1 MYKNWLSTKLWLK
14 AKGPECWNPEAW
26 DHIFLFLFP
35 LLLSSHRLMVL
46 NWLYPWNII
55 IHRVLWQ
62 TYRPEPSTSPIPPEQ
77 ALPGFLFWIQL
88 IVAARLRSVFL
99 SWCADNRAKQLA
111 ALLVRDDVLDLILT
125 SPLKLVGRRS
135 RAETCES
142 FNPDQATVF
151 WTSRL
156 ALARR
161 PERSELESI
170 RDILKTIWTAGRK
183 QV

>member
-1 MYKNWLSTKLWLK
+1 M
-14 AKGPECWNPEAW
+14 
-26 DHIFLFLFP
+26 
-35 LLLSSHRLMVL
+35 
-46 NWLYPWNII
+46 
-55 IHRVLWQ
+55 
-62 TYRPEPSTSPIPPEQ
+62 
-77 ALPGFLFWIQL
+77 
-88 IVAARLRSVFL
+88 
-99 SWCADNRAKQLA
+99 A

-151 WTSRL
+151 WTSHL

>member
-1 MYKNWLSTKLWLK
+1 M
-14 AKGPECWNPEAW
+14 
-26 DHIFLFLFP
+26 
-35 LLLSSHRLMVL
+35 
-46 NWLYPWNII
+46 
-55 IHRVLWQ
+55 
-62 TYRPEPSTSPIPPEQ
+62 
-77 ALPGFLFWIQL
+77 
-88 IVAARLRSVFL
+88 FL

-125 SPLKLVGRRS
+125 SPLKLVGGRR

-170 RDILKTIWTAGRK
+170 RDILKTVWTAGCE
-183 QV
+183 